1 MEAISADGRDVLL
14 RVKVVP
20 GASRTRVLGR
30 HGDRIRIAVAA
41 PPEKGKANS
50 ALLEFLAPCC
60 GLRARDLAVEAGATA
75 PQKTIRLHG
84 ISPQAVSAALGL
96 VNG

>member
-1 MEAISADGRDVLL
+1 ML

-50 ALLEFLAPCC
+50 ALLEFLAPTC
-60 GLRARDLAVEAGATA
+60 GLRVRDLAVEAGHTS
-75 PQKTIRLHG
+75 PQKTVRLQG

-96 VNG
+96 SKE